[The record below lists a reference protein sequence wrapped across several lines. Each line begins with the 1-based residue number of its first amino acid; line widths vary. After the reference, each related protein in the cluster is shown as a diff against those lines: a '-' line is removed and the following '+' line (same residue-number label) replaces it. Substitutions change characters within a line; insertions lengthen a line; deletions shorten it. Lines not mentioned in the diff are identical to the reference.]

1 MSRFKKDVTKHCL
14 VLLIIQENKI
24 MNIYIYIYISMSH
37 AETRIFIVYDQLFS
51 LRKLQ
56 LNIYKNT
63 IEYMEGLHVYMQFH
77 NAQSSFTNNKGE
89 R

>member
-1 MSRFKKDVTKHCL
+1 MYCL

-24 MNIYIYIYISMSH
+24 MIIYIYISMSH
-37 AETRIFIVYDQLFS
+37 AETCIFIVYDQLIS

-63 IEYMEGLHVYMQFH
+63 IEYMEGLHVYMQFN

>member
-1 MSRFKKDVTKHCL
+1 
-14 VLLIIQENKI
+14 
-24 MNIYIYIYISMSH
+24 MSH
-37 AETRIFIVYDQLFS
+37 AETCIFIVYDQLFS

-63 IEYMEGLHVYMQFH
+63 IEYMEGLHVYMQFN

>member
-37 AETRIFIVYDQLFS
+37 AETCIFIVYDQLIS

-63 IEYMEGLHVYMQFH
+63 IEYMEGLHVYMQFN
-77 NAQSSFTNNKGE
+77 NA
-89 R
+89 